1 MASIHEL
8 QNAIQSR
15 LQEREKAAE
24 ELNCQI
30 DTLTSLLEDLK
41 SKKRK
46 RQIRGTLPD
55 TEDDFYKLL
64 QVLVEY
70 NTQSKYLILLPCQW
84 SPSEVCSDFFTY
96 LEEEGFDEGSF
107 EEDIYKFKPFFDS
120 GVSEIKLRV
129 YGRKRG
135 YKGQDTYFNKYN
147 DIINIDE
154 PVLFAWHGGNNPPFD
169 FFGGE
174 DEIDCDDDNI
184 TGVDWGDWD
193 NNYVEAKYTVYLFYL
208 RIKDE

>member
-1 MASIHEL
+1 MASIHDV

-15 LQEREKAAE
+15 LQEREKAVE
-24 ELNCQI
+24 KLNCQI
-30 DTLTSLLEDLK
+30 DTLTSLLEELK

-70 NTQSKYLILLPCQW
+70 DTQSKYLILLPCQW

-96 LEEEGFDEGSF
+96 LEEGFDEGSF

-120 GVSEIKLRV
+120 GIKEIKLRV
-129 YGRKRG
+129 LGRKRS

-147 DIINIDE
+147 DIIDIDE
-154 PVLFAWHGGNNPPFD
+154 PVLFAWYGGNNPPFE
-169 FFGGE
+169 FFSE
-174 DEIDCDDDNI
+174 DEIYPCDDNVTD
-184 TGVDWGDWD
+184 VDWNDWD
-193 NNYVEAKYTVYLFYL
+193 TSYVEAIYTVYLFYL